1 MATRRFRKKASEATK
16 LKMKI
21 AHQGRRNGMF
31 GKHHSQSTRE
41 KISASMRDYWNW
53 IHTYMEDDYP
63 LK

>member
-1 MATRRFRKKASEATK
+1 MTRRYRKKASEATRF
-16 LKMKI
+16 KMKI

-31 GKHHSQSTRE
+31 GKHHTQTTKD
-41 KISASMRDYWNW
+41 KISKSMHEYWDW